1 MIAFLRGKLVSKASS
16 NALIDIQ
23 GIGYQVEISANT
35 FAQLPSLEQTVTLQI
50 YHHIT
55 ENEQRLFGFY
65 TDDEKRLF
73 QQLITVKSIGPKLG
87 LAILSG
93 MEPRQIIEA
102 IQNGNHKSLAGISGV
117 GKKTA
122 ERLVLELKD
131 NMGDISVDEME
142 PAPLAENAQHMTR
155 EVVSALESLGYSS
168 RDANK
173 AAIAAQKDQT
183 DNTTVSDLVKRALFY
198 MSR

>member
-1 MIAFLRGKLVSKASS
+1 MIAFLKGKLSHKTSEEAIV
-16 NALIDIQ
+16 DVH
-23 GIGYQVEISANT
+23 GVGYRVEISANT
-35 FAQLPSLEQTVTLQI
+35 FAQLPSLEEPVTLKI
-50 YHHIT
+50 YHHIN

-65 TDDEKRLF
+65 TQDEKRLF

-87 LAILSG
+87 LSILSG

-102 IQNGNHKSLAGISGV
+102 IQNGNHKSLSAINGI

-142 PAPLAENAQHMTR
+142 PEPMNQSAQQITG
-155 EVVSALESLGYSS
+155 EVVSALQALGYTQ
-168 RDANK
+168 REANK
-173 AAIAAQKDQT
+173 AAIAAQKDNQTT
-183 DNTTVSDLVKRALFY
+183 DNVSDLIKQALFY
-198 MSR
+198 MNR